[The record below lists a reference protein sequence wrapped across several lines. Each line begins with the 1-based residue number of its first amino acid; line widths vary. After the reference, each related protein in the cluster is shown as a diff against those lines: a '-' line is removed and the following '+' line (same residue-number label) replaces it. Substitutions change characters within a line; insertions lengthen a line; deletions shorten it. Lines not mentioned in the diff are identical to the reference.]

1 MSKSQSLS
9 SFCKGDIQTEKKIRE
24 KKNEK
29 KKETKRKKSC
39 CGLNFAII

>member
-9 SFCKGDIQTEKKIRE
+9 SFCKGDIKTEKKNKE

-29 KKETKRKKSC
+29 RKKQK
-39 CGLNFAII
+39 GKKVVVD